1 MSEESFFPTLSQ
13 TNRQPWGK
21 LVSCL
26 PTLNSEVLDKDCIRI
41 GRAEGCDII
50 IDRNKTLLNDT
61 GISKEHC
68 VLTRDATSGNTY
80 ITDLSKNGTFLN
92 GVKIGKD
99 KRSILKDNDQIAV
112 IKDANVY
119 IFQAISLD
127 LEELPDTYTSSSES
141 PMLMKNVS
149 IPAWGRLFPCLL
161 YLHSFDLCSSTFKVG
176 RSSQCDAVID
186 RMEIDP
192 NIKKRFSKEHFE
204 ITKSSDSPI
213 VIITD
218 LSKGGTYLNGRLI
231 GKKKRNILQ
240 HDDKIS
246 IGSRRTK
253 VYVYKSM
260 SPSNA
265 NYLPPELKNKY
276 EVSNLLG
283 KGGCGEVRLAF
294 EKRTCKMYA
303 IKKIHKA
310 RSTASQ
316 MHKLNHP
323 SKIQTEVKILES
335 LSHPFVIN
343 MKEIVETDDEV
354 FLVLEYMR
362 GGELNNRILSNV
374 TLTESNVKFLFYQMV
389 LAVQFLHAKGITH
402 RDLKPENVLLSSDD
416 LETIIKVTD
425 FGLSKITEEDD
436 MMKTV
441 CGTLCYIA
449 PEVLNAKIPEYDK
462 QVDVWS
468 LGVILFYMLS
478 KKLPFSSPDRT
489 ALGKLIITGDYDMG
503 NLSWNGVS
511 YLAKDLVKRMLT
523 VNPEKRITISAILS
537 HPWLAKD
544 LTMLYRVQ
552 LLLEEQKV
560 SDNNE
565 EADDSSEIMPP
576 SKRARLSCSDE
587 SV

>member
-294 EKRTCKMYA
+294 EK
-303 IKKIHKA
+303 
-310 RSTASQ
+310 
-316 MHKLNHP
+316 
-323 SKIQTEVKILES
+323 
-335 LSHPFVIN
+335 PFVIN